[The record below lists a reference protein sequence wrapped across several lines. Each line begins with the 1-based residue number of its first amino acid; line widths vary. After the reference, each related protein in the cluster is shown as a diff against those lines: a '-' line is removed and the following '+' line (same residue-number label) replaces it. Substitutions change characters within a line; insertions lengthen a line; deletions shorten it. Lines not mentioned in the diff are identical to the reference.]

1 MFKQILLRF
10 RDIIHPIHSVGA
22 NSFFFFLFFTSHGSL
37 QDPSGTIRLRNR
49 EEHANE
55 KSRNVSIDRRIALLI
70 NAFAQSP
77 CTKPRATRYSI
88 LLGLKTV
95 TSFLSMIIAKN
106 EKIKKKGRIGIFY
119 KIYRANYAM
128 HGISGYCFHLD
139 RLYDTIN
146 DT

>member
-1 MFKQILLRF
+1 MFKQILRRF

-106 EKIKKKGRIGIFY
+106 EKINEKKKKGRKNRDI
-119 KIYRANYAM
+119 
-128 HGISGYCFHLD
+128 L
-139 RLYDTIN
+139 
-146 DT
+146 